1 MCIWHDYNF
10 SCLVAG
16 AGRLASRGLVCTC
29 HSKLAVKLCYRLVN
43 YLCMPPQ
50 THTSTV
56 IYVKA
61 PHHTP
66 SPFSFSLS
74 LHPFLSSS
82 IIPPFPPSPPP
93 FSPSLFPDYLSSSV
107 PPSITF
113 GFNDIQVCFE
123 VTINEDIVD
132 ETTESLSFIII
143 TPIPTDVSI
152 AVNMSTI
159 TILDNDGKLLQLHQI
174 LCNNI

>member
-1 MCIWHDYNF
+1 MHATSDPHFNSYLRESTSSYTFPFLIF
-10 SCLVAG
+10 SL
-16 AGRLASRGLVCTC
+16 T
-29 HSKLAVKLCYRLVN
+29 
-43 YLCMPPQ
+43 PPLPFLLY
-50 THTSTV
+50 H
-56 IYVKA
+56 
-61 PHHTP
+61 
-66 SPFSFSLS
+66 SPFSPISSTLFSLS
-74 LHPFLSSS
+74 L
-82 IIPPFPPSPPP
+82 
-93 FSPSLFPDYLSSSV
+93 PDYLSSSV